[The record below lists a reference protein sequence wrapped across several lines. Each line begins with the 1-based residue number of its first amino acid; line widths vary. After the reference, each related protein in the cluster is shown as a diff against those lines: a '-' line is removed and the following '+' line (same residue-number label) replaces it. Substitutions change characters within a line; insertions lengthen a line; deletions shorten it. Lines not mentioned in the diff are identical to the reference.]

1 MSYLRSLVAVVF
13 VLFSVSAMAE
23 KVATLSVQQA
33 LLSSKAAED
42 FRAKLKS
49 EFGSEQKQLVELES
63 QAKKMQQD
71 MQKNQGTQSK
81 EVADKQRMQFQKVY
95 AEYQRLG
102 QELQQKQRDREQAF
116 LQEMRPKLDTVIR
129 KLIETEGYDLVVN
142 KQATIYAK
150 PELDITQTV
159 IDLLN
164 KQ

>member
-1 MSYLRSLVAVVF
+1 MSYLRSLFAVVC
-13 VLFSVSAMAE
+13 VLFSVSAMAD

-42 FRAKLKS
+42 FRAKLQS
-49 EFGSEQKQLVELES
+49 EFGSEQKQLVELEA

-71 MQKNQGTQSK
+71 MQKNAGTQSD
-81 EVADKQRMQFQKVY
+81 EVSGQQRMQFQKVY

-102 QELQQKQRDREQAF
+102 QELQQKQREREQAF

-129 KLIETEGYDLVVN
+129 NLIESEGYDLVVN

-150 PELDITQTV
+150 PDLDITQQV
-159 IDLLN
+159 IELLN